1 MSAPAPCP
9 HSTCDIG
16 SAMNGISR
24 ANGTTTTSAVRIV
37 LTRVRASAASSRAA
51 ACAESRGRIA
61 VARDTV
67 MIECGTSATR
77 NAEE

>member
-1 MSAPAPCP
+1 
-9 HSTCDIG
+9 
-16 SAMNGISR
+16 MNGISR

-37 LTRVRASAASSRAA
+37 LSQGARERRVVRAA

-61 VARDTV
+61 VARETV
-67 MIECGTSATR
+67 MIECGTITTR